1 VHDLIPDLL
10 AGVAAGYG
18 ITIPVGAIALLILDT
33 GIRRG
38 MRPALAAGAGAATAD
53 GVYAALAA
61 LFGLTIARLVGPVAL
76 PVRLASVIVLL
87 ALGLRGILVAWRSRR
102 SPGTAADPTTGS
114 STGRTYLTFLGLTL
128 LNPMTVVYFTA
139 LVLGLPALGS
149 TIGGRAAFA
158 IGAFVASLSWQS
170 VLAVTGS
177 LLHHR
182 LSRRVQEVMSLVG
195 NLIIL
200 GFAGRIAAGLVM

>member
-10 AGVAAGYG
+10 AGAAAGYG
-18 ITIPVGAIALLILDT
+18 IAIPVGAIAILILDT

-61 LFGLTIARLVGPVAL
+61 LFGLTIARIVGPVAL
-76 PVRLASVIVLL
+76 PVRVVSVIVLL
-87 ALGLRGILVAWRSRR
+87 ALGLRGLLAAWRSRG
-102 SPGTAADPTTGS
+102 SPRMAAAPGPAFS
-114 STGRTYLTFLGLTL
+114 AGRTYLAFLGLTL
-128 LNPMTVVYFTA
+128 LNPMTIVYFTA

-158 IGAFVASLSWQS
+158 LGAFVASLSWQS
-170 VLAVTGS
+170 ILAVTGS
-177 LLHHR
+177 VLHHR
-182 LSRRVQEVMSLVG
+182 LSRRAQEVLSMAG